1 MNVWWEDKNLVRSHL
16 SYLRTFS
23 TTFMLAG
30 SLIFVG
36 WMSAD
41 KFVGVYNSQASV
53 QTITNLE
60 DDISQL
66 RVQYRDAHP
75 EALQTDLEQAD
86 QQLIQD
92 FTHLAHWAQNLQEQG
107 NQLDLQMHYRILKT
121 EQSPSSIQ
129 GITIIPLELQMDSR
143 NDQSGYR
150 AFLQFLQG
158 LERSG
163 PRITFQEVTVKGD
176 GKKATHFTVGLS
188 VWMKTQD
195 SVEL

>member
-1 MNVWWEDKNLVRSHL
+1 MNGWWGNKNLVPSHL
-16 SYLRTFS
+16 FYMKTFS

-41 KFVGVYNSQASV
+41 KFVEIYTSQASA
-53 QTITNLE
+53 QTSMDLE
-60 DDISQL
+60 RDISQL

-75 EALQTDLEQAD
+75 EALQADLEKAGQH
-86 QQLIQD
+86 LIQD
-92 FTHLAHWAQNLQEQG
+92 FTHLAHWAQDLQEQG
-107 NQLDLQMHYRILKT
+107 DRLDLQMHYRILKA

-129 GITIIPLELQMDSR
+129 GITIIPLELQISSR
-143 NDQSGYR
+143 KDRSGYQ

-176 GKKATHFTVGLS
+176 GKKATHFTIGLS
-188 VWMKTQD
+188 VWMRTHD

>member
-1 MNVWWEDKNLVRSHL
+1 MTCWWENKNLLRSHL

-36 WMSAD
+36 WMSTD
-41 KFVGVYNSQASV
+41 KFVGVYNSQSSV
-53 QTITNLE
+53 QTIMDLE
-60 DDISQL
+60 RDISLL

-86 QQLIQD
+86 QHLIQD
-92 FTHLAHWAQNLQEQG
+92 FTHLAHWAQDLQEQG
-107 NQLDLQMHYRILKT
+107 DRLDLQMHYRILKA

-129 GITIIPLELQMDSR
+129 GITIIPLELQISSR
-143 NDQSGYR
+143 DDRSGYR
-150 AFLQFLQG
+150 AFLQFLQD

-163 PRITFQEVTVKGD
+163 PRITLQEVTVKGD
-176 GKKATHFTVGLS
+176 GKKATHLTVGLS
-188 VWMKTQD
+188 LWMKAIE